1 MRARPRVLWRSTGA
15 RALTPGVAMLFPG
28 PVLESLERAPA
39 RTAIEHGERVVT
51 RGELLGLIARCADG
65 LRARG
70 LRPGSSVLVV
80 AASTPEVYAAQLAAH
95 ALGCLVGMARPGWGP
110 VRTAEARTAGFDA
123 VLTGA
128 EVDEL
133 AAGSVAGAAE
143 PGAKPDDLARL
154 TFTSGSTGSPKKP
167 VQTYRAYS
175 LAYRPAAWPPPLKA
189 LMANFERC
197 LIHASLAG
205 PVMMTYLGRTLVA
218 GGVAIIP
225 ELPLHEAI
233 SAHRATA
240 TMMAPP
246 VLGGLL
252 DQDADLRGLRALVL
266 GGAPAA
272 PSLLERAADRLG
284 PVIWQGYGQ
293 AEAGVIAM
301 LTPDDVAAG
310 RTGAVGR
317 PLPAVQVSLRDG
329 EGRPVPHGADG
340 EVWVR
345 SPHMMAGYWRA
356 PELTGEVLR
365 EGWLRTRDLGF
376 LDRDGLLHLTGRT
389 RDVIIVGAEVCY
401 AGAIERVL
409 AAHPDVEQ
417 AFVVGAPDR
426 ETGEA
431 VHAFVV
437 PAAGRAPDLGA
448 LAALVPEELSA
459 ASTPRSITVIR
470 EVPLNAAGKPDK
482 RALRPT
488 GPSATR

>member
-15 RALTPGVAMLFPG
+15 RALTPGVTMLFPG
-28 PVLESLERAPA
+28 PVLEALERAPA
-39 RTAIEHGERVVT
+39 RPAIEHGDRVVT
-51 RGELLGLIARCADG
+51 RGELLGLVARCADG
-65 LRARG
+65 LRARV
-70 LRPGSSVLVV
+70 LRPGSCVLVV
-80 AASTPEVYAAQLAAH
+80 AASTPEVYAAQLALH

-110 VRTAEARTAGFDA
+110 GRLAEARAAGFDA
-123 VLTGA
+123 VLTDA
-128 EVDEL
+128 EVAEL
-133 AAGSVAGAAE
+133 TAGSAGVVE
-143 PGAKPDDLARL
+143 LGARPDDLARL
-154 TFTSGSTGSPKKP
+154 TFTSGSTGRPKAP

-175 LAYRPAAWPPPLKA
+175 LAYRPDAWPPPLKA

-197 LIHASLAG
+197 LVHASLAG

-225 ELPLHEAI
+225 ELPLAEAI

-252 DQDADLRGLRALVL
+252 DEGAELRGLRALVL

-329 EGRPVPHGADG
+329 DGRPVPHGADG

-365 EGWLRTRDLGF
+365 DGWLRTRDLGF

-389 RDVIIVGAEVCY
+389 RDVIIVGAEVCH

-437 PAAGRAPDLGA
+437 PAAGRAPDVGV
-448 LAALVPEELSA
+448 LAALVPEALSA
-459 ASTPRSITVIR
+459 ASAPKSITVIR

-482 RALRPT
+482 LALRPT

>member
-15 RALTPGVAMLFPG
+15 RALTPGVTMLFPG
-28 PVLESLERAPA
+28 PVLEALERAPA

-51 RGELLGLIARCADG
+51 RGELLGLVARCGDG

-70 LRPGSSVLVV
+70 LRPGAGVLVV

-110 VRTAEARTAGFDA
+110 VRTAEARAAGFDV

-133 AAGSVAGAAE
+133 AAGSAAGAAE
-143 PGAKPDDLARL
+143 AGARPDDLARL
-154 TFTSGSTGSPKKP
+154 TFTSGSTGSPKAP

-175 LAYRPAAWPPPLKA
+175 LAYRPAAWPPPLTA

-225 ELPLHEAI
+225 ELPLAEAI
-233 SAHRATA
+233 SAHRVTA

-252 DQDADLRGLRALVL
+252 DQDADLRGLRALML

-284 PVIWQGYGQ
+284 PVVWQGYGQ

-448 LAALVPEELSA
+448 LAALVPEALSA

>member
-1 MRARPRVLWRSTGA
+1 
-15 RALTPGVAMLFPG
+15 MLFPG
-28 PVLESLERAPA
+28 PVLESLERAPS
-39 RTAIEHGERVVT
+39 RPAIEHGTRVVT
-51 RGELLGLIARCADG
+51 RGELLGLVARCAGG

-70 LRPGSSVLVV
+70 LRPGSCVLVH
-80 AASTPEVYAAQLAAH
+80 AGSTPEVYAAQLAAH
-95 ALGCLVGMARPGWGP
+95 ALGCLVGMARPGWSP
-110 VRTAEARTAGFDA
+110 VQHAGARQAGFDL
-123 VLTGA
+123 VLTDA
-128 EVDEL
+128 LAAEL
-133 AAGSVAGAAE
+133 AAGPSGEAAE
-143 PGAKPDDLARL
+143 PGAEPDGLARL
-154 TFTSGSTGSPKKP
+154 TFTSGSTGSPKAP

-175 LAYRPAAWPPPLKA
+175 LAYRPSAWPPPLKA

-197 LIHASLAG
+197 LVHASLAS

-225 ELPLHEAI
+225 ELPLAEAVA
-233 SAHRATA
+233 AHRATA

-246 VLGGLL
+246 VLAGLL
-252 DQDADLRGLRALVL
+252 ERGADLTSLRALVL

-301 LTPDDVAAG
+301 LTPEDVAAG

-329 EGRPVPHGADG
+329 EGRQVPHGADG

-365 EGWLRTRDLGF
+365 DGWLRTRDLGF

-417 AFVVGAPDR
+417 AYVVGAPDA

-437 PAAGRAPDLGA
+437 PAPGRTPDPGA
-448 LAALVPEELSA
+448 LAALVPAALSA
-459 ASTPRSITVIR
+459 ASTPRSVTVIR
-470 EVPLNAAGKPDK
+470 RVPLNAAGKPDK
-482 RALRPT
+482 SALRPT